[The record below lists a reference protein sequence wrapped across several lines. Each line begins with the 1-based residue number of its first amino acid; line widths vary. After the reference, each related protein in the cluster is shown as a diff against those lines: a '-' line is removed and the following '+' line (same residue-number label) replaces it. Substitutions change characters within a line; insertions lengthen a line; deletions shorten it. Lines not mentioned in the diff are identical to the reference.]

1 MVTFSGWGWREKQ
14 KDICRSTHPDVF
26 WKKRALKYLAKL
38 TGKQTRVQELF
49 LKKEIQDVGVQL
61 YLKRGSS
68 RIGFFSVKFLKI
80 FRTAFL

>member
-1 MVTFSGWGWREKQ
+1 M
-14 KDICRSTHPDVF
+14 F

-38 TGKQTRVQELF
+38 AGKQTRVQELF
-49 LKKEIQDVGVQL
+49 LKKETQDVGLQL